1 MKRELYESIDQKWEE
16 FAKKESVNEDMKPN
30 SISDAKKDLAKIR
43 KMEQTLDKIVQDSK
57 TYSKSTNALAVK
69 ASQAMAKLSQHL
81 EKELK

>member
-1 MKRELYESIDQKWEE
+1 MKRELYEEIDNAWEKFSLGE
-16 FAKKESVNEDMKPN
+16 TINEDMNKN

-57 TYSKSTNALAVK
+57 AYSKSTNALAVK

-81 EKELK
+81 EKDLK